1 MPFVAPKNYEHNFL
15 LGVLSALLYH
25 GNQLLHIDF
34 HQIIPLFLQQNYHID
49 IDAVVY
55 NSL

>member
-1 MPFVAPKNYEHNFL
+1 MSFVAPKNYEHNFL
-15 LGVLSALLYH
+15 LSVLSALLYH

-34 HQIIPLFLQQNYHID
+34 HQVIPLFLQQNYHID

-55 NSL
+55 NFL